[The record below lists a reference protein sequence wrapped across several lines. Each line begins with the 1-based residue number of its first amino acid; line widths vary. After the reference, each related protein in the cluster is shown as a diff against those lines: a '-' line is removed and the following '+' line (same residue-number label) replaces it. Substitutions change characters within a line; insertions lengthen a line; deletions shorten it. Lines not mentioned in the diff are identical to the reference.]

1 MTQWTIHAQFDSD
14 PRRNGK
20 LRVLRHETAEGESH
34 VIASNVKPDTA
45 ALIAAAP
52 DLLAACEEMAVQL
65 GGDDFAQWE
74 AAKAQ
79 LIAAIAKAK
88 GA

>member
-1 MTQWTIHAQFDSD
+1 M
-14 PRRNGK
+14 
-20 LRVLRHETAEGESH
+20 
-34 VIASNVKPDTA
+34 IASNVKPDTA